1 MDKKK
6 SLLEN
11 LRELTPSFKYE
22 REEDELEDLSVRAI
36 AEPEE
41 DEEESLDSQS
51 LDDEE
56 HSDHEEE
63 DEEGEDVDGDG
74 DEDNVH
80 ALSKLTNAFES
91 SPEEVQHA
99 LIMFT
104 RIMIDT
110 NVDID
115 TLQQFIDDVDEGE
128 EEDEEDYEDDGEG
141 FDNEDDMYGQE
152 DEEGEESTEEDE
164 EESNESVSEEDEEYS
179 EFKNELYESLADVE
193 QFESNRGTYF
203 TNESIV
209 ADDYDMFDLMD

>member
-6 SLLEN
+6 SLLES

-22 REEDELEDLSVRAI
+22 KDDELEDLSVRAI

-41 DEEESLDSQS
+41 DDEESLDSQS

-56 HSDHEEE
+56 HSDHEED
-63 DEEGEDVDGDG
+63 DENGEDVDGDG

-104 RIMIDT
+104 RIMID
-110 NVDID
+110 IIFFAF

-128 EEDEEDYEDDGEG
+128 EEESEEDYEDDGEG
-141 FDNEDDMYGQE
+141 FDNEDDMYGEE
-152 DEEGEESTEEDE
+152 DEEGEESSEEDE
-164 EESNESVSEEDEEYS
+164 EEPNESLSDEDEEYN
-179 EFKNELYESLADVE
+179 EFKNEL
-193 QFESNRGTYF
+193 FESSRSTYF

-209 ADDYDMFDLMD
+209 ADEFDMFDLLD

>member
-11 LRELTPSFKYE
+11 LRKLTPSFKYE
-22 REEDELEDLSVRAI
+22 REDDELEGLSVRAI
-36 AEPEE
+36 AEPTE
-41 DEEESLDSQS
+41 DDEDSMDSQD
-51 LDDEE
+51 LDDQE

-63 DEEGEDVDGDG
+63 EEEGEDLDADG

-80 ALSKLTNAFES
+80 ALSKLTSAFES

-115 TLQQFIDDVDEGE
+115 TLQQFIDEVDEGE
-128 EEDEEDYEDDGEG
+128 EEEEEGEEDDGEG
-141 FDNEDDMYGQE
+141 FDNEDDMYGE
-152 DEEGEESTEEDE
+152 EDDEEESEEDE
-164 EESNESVSEEDEEYS
+164 EESEEPNESVVDEDEEEYN
-179 EFKNELYESLADVE
+179 EFKNEL
-193 QFESNRGTYF
+193 FESSRSTYF
-203 TNESIV
+203 TNEAMV
-209 ADDYDMFDLMD
+209 ADEFDMFDMLD

>member
-6 SLLEN
+6 SLLES

>member
-6 SLLEN
+6 SLLES

-152 DEEGEESTEEDE
+152 DEEGEESSEEDE
-164 EESNESVSEEDEEYS
+164 EEPNESLSDEDEEYN
-179 EFKNELYESLADVE
+179 EFKNEL
-193 QFESNRGTYF
+193 FESSRSTYF

-209 ADDYDMFDLMD
+209 ADEFDMFDLLD